1 MPATRVE
8 ILINKLISN
17 SLTPEELGELLMLL
31 EDSEEDITKV
41 LKEYFDRLVNDQ

>member
-1 MPATRVE
+1 MPSTRVE
-8 ILINKLISN
+8 ILIHKLISN
-17 SLTPEELGELLMLL
+17 SLTPEELDELLMLL

>member
-1 MPATRVE
+1 MPSTRVE

-17 SLTPEELGELLMLL
+17 SLTSEELDELLMLL

>member
-1 MPATRVE
+1 MPSTRVE

-17 SLTPEELGELLMLL
+17 SLTPEELDELLMLL

>member
-41 LKEYFDRLVNDQ
+41 LKEYFYRLVNDQ